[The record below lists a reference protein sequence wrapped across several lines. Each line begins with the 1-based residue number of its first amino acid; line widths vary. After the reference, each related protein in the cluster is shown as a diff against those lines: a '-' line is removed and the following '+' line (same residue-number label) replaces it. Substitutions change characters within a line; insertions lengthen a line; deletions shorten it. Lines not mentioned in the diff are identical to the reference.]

1 MRAESL
7 TQLSV
12 GSLNGSMES
21 SAPEEFMLSLSTEL
35 SDSVGV
41 VW

>member
-12 GSLNGSMES
+12 GSLNGSLES
-21 SAPEEFMLSLSTEL
+21 SAPDELTLSLSMDDI
-35 SDSVGV
+35 DSLGV